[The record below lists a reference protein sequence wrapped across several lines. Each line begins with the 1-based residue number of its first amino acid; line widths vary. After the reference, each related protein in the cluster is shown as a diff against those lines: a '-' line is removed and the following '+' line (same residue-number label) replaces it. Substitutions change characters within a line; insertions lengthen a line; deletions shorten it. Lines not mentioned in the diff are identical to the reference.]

1 MPQRGLE
8 PNYPAM
14 EKTSH
19 STLQLLA
26 RHSDWQPDEIEDAL
40 QRRVHA
46 SVTDWHWLLKMLFL
60 ALGFGFLASGI
71 LFFFAYNWADIPK
84 MGKIGIAALGV
95 TAPVSLSLLPK
106 LSELLRKSLLA
117 TGAFLVG
124 PLFGVLGQIYQT
136 GANAYDLF
144 FAWTLFIIVWALVV
158 DFAPL
163 WLLFVG
169 LLNISIGFYAEQVA
183 GNWDFSFTYMLLF
196 AANGVAVA
204 LTYLVP
210 YWKLRPP
217 YPSWLTKAFALAA
230 AGCATVACFTA
241 IMDEDGAI
249 TGLYVFITLA
259 VYGLSSWYAIKHQR
273 LFYLVVIAFSLIT
286 IGTAIIMQ
294 IDDDSGG
301 FFLAT
306 LWVVL
311 TTTGSLF
318 YLNRF
323 RKSWSHE

>member
-1 MPQRGLE
+1 
-8 PNYPAM
+8 M

-19 STLQLLA
+19 RTLQLLA
-26 RHSDWQPDEIEDAL
+26 RHSDWQPEEIEDAL

-46 SVTDWHWLLKMLFL
+46 SVTDWHWLLRMLFL

-71 LFFFAYNWADIPK
+71 LFFFAYNWAGIPK
-84 MGKIGIAALGV
+84 LGKISIAALGV
-95 TAPVSLSLLPK
+95 AVPIALSLLPN
-106 LSELLRKSLLA
+106 LSGLLRKSLLT

-144 FAWTLFIIVWALVV
+144 FAWTLFIVIWAIVV

-169 LLNISIGFYAEQVA
+169 LLNISIGLYAEQVA
-183 GNWDFSFTYMLLF
+183 GNWDFPFTYMLLF
-196 AANGVAVA
+196 AINGLAA
-204 LTYLVP
+204 ILTFLIP
-210 YWKLRPP
+210 QQKIRPP
-217 YPSWLTKAFALAA
+217 YPNWLTKVFALAA

-241 IMDEDGAI
+241 IVEEDGGIA
-249 TGLYVFITLA
+249 GLYTLVVVV
-259 VYGLSSWYAIKHQR
+259 VYGVTRWYAIIHQK
-273 LFYLVVIAFSLIT
+273 LFYLVVMAFSLII
-286 IGTAIIMQ
+286 IGTGLIIQ
-294 IDDDSGG
+294 FDDDSGG
-301 FFLAT
+301 LLLAT
-306 LWVVL
+306 FWVVL

-323 RKSWSHE
+323 RKTWSHE

>member
-1 MPQRGLE
+1 
-8 PNYPAM
+8 M

-19 STLQLLA
+19 RTLQLLA
-26 RHSDWQPDEIEDAL
+26 RHSDWQPEEIEDAL

-46 SVTDWHWLLKMLFL
+46 SATDWHWLLRMLFL

-84 MGKIGIAALGV
+84 FGKIGIAALGV
-95 TAPVSLSLLPK
+95 ATPVVLSLLPN
-106 LSELLRKSLLA
+106 LSELLRKSLLT

-144 FAWTLFIIVWALVV
+144 FAWTLFIVVWALVV

-169 LLNISIGFYAEQVA
+169 LLNISIGLYAEQVA
-183 GNWDFSFTYMLLF
+183 GSWDFPFTYMVLF
-196 AANGVAVA
+196 AVNGLAAV
-204 LTYLVP
+204 LTHLVP

-217 YPSWLTKAFALAA
+217 YPSWLTKVFALAA
-230 AGCATVACFTA
+230 VGCATVACFTA
-241 IMDEDGAI
+241 IMEEGSRVA
-249 TGLYVFITLA
+249 GLYVLIVA
-259 VYGLSSWYAIKHQR
+259 VVFGLTRWYAIKHQK
-273 LFYLVVIAFSLIT
+273 LFYPVIMAFSLIT
-286 IGTAIIMQ
+286 IGTAVIIQ